1 MNKYPRLKK
10 CLVVGIIL
18 LFVGTGIIPS
28 IAQDGEKLSLS
39 TSSGKWLYV
48 GGSGPGN
55 YTTIQSAINA
65 ARSGDTVFVYSG
77 TYSGN
82 IVINKTINLIGEDKH
97 TTIIEGDSY
106 DYNGVY
112 VISNNINITNIQITT
127 THEYSIVFQS
137 VKYSSIVN
145 CIIHSSLWN
154 GTLFFNCTN
163 CIISHCDIYD
173 VIIGIVIR
181 GSCSNVTILDCNISN
196 GFGIW
201 FGDSGIKNFIIG
213 CNFYSDSAIYL
224 YPTCYGNIFYHNN
237 FLSNSSVFDEG
248 NNKWYNVTMQ
258 EGNYWSD
265 YTGTDANNDGIGDTP
280 YKIPGGSNQDLFPF
294 MQQNGWLLRPNLPPN
309 PPSNPNPVNHGTN
322 VNLNVVLSWACS
334 DPNIGDT
341 LTYDVYFGLSPWP
354 SIVSSGQTTN
364 TYHPGVIY
372 TNTKYCWRILA
383 KDNHGGSTIGP
394 LWDFTTTSRGNN
406 PPNIPSN
413 PSPLDQATDVDISTK
428 LSWTGGDPD
437 VGDTATYD
445 VWFGSMLPLSKV
457 ASNISTPSYTPGL
470 LANDLTYMWVIEA
483 WDNHGL
489 SNQGPVWWFT
499 TIAASSNPPDKP
511 STPIGRTTGKINVEY
526 TYTSITF
533 DPDGDQV
540 YYLWDWGDGN
550 NSGWLGIYN
559 SGTTCE
565 AKHTWNTKDNYN
577 IKVKAKDIYGKESSW
592 SDPLRITMPYSYKPI
607 LRFLELLF
615 ERFPHAFPLL
625 QQLSRY

>member
-1 MNKYPRLKK
+1 MNKYPWLKK
-10 CLVVGIIL
+10 CLAIGIIL

-82 IVINKTINLIGEDKH
+82 IVVNKTINLIGEDKH

-372 TNTKYCWRILA
+372 TNTKYCWRILV